1 MKEHSSL
8 VPHSALCLGGS
19 LILTLLKLSPVSFAI
34 VSQPIFTSETEN
46 GVFLRLSVYSAYST
60 GTSSIS
66 KNGVSKD
73 GGLDGDVG

>member
-8 VPHSALCLGGS
+8 VPHSDLRLGGS
-19 LILTLLKLSPVSFAI
+19 LILMLLKLSWVSSGF

-60 GTSSIS
+60 DTSSMS
-66 KNGVSKD
+66 KNGASKD